1 MNPLRLRAVS
11 LIVCAFVLATG
22 CGGSGNPSPAG
33 PSPTESNTP
42 PPPAPSASGATVSGT
57 VTAGASGQARVYA
70 LGQAL
75 GAGLPGVTVSVEGTD
90 LSTTT
95 GPDGAFELRGVPPG
109 RVRLRFQGSG
119 ATGTLELTDVSQTEE
134 IALTVVVS
142 GSTVELESQERVT
155 GSQAQLEGKVVSVNY
170 AGRSLVVGTTTVTV
184 PDGIPITNGFRELE
198 LQDVIVGAR
207 VHVKGSRAGDT
218 ITATSIMVQQTGLE
232 RVTLTG
238 VVSDLGGACPAATFK
253 LGSQV
258 IAVNESTIFVQ
269 GACDDLASGDTVE
282 VKGFRRTDGSVLAT
296 MVKFKSD
303 DDGDGGGKSV
313 ELSGDISELSGSCPA
328 RTFNI
333 GDREVRT
340 TGATNFLT
348 PCATLA
354 NGQNVNVKGKA
365 TGNGKV
371 NASEVQ

>member
-11 LIVCAFVLATG
+11 LIVGALILATA
-22 CGGSGNPSPAG
+22 CGSGNPSPAA
-33 PSPTESNTP
+33 PSPTESNTQ
-42 PPPAPSASGATVSGT
+42 APGPTPSSIGATVSGT
-57 VTAGASGQARVYA
+57 VTDGASGPARVYA

-75 GAGLPGVTVSVEGTD
+75 SAGLPGVTVSVEGTD

-95 GPDGAFELRGVPPG
+95 GTGGAFELRGVPAG

-119 ATGTLELTDVSQTEE
+119 ASGTLELNDVSQTEE
-134 IALTVVVS
+134 IALSVVVN

-170 AGRSLVVGTTTVTV
+170 AAGSLVAGTTTVMV
-184 PDGIPITNGFRELE
+184 PEGIPITNGNRALE

-207 VHVKGSRAGDT
+207 IHVKGSRAGDT

-238 VVSDLGGACPAATFK
+238 AVSELGGACPEATFK
-253 LGSQV
+253 FGSQV
-258 IAVNESTIFVQ
+258 IAVNASTIFVQ
-269 GACDDLASGDTVE
+269 GACSDLAGGETVE

-296 MVKFKSD
+296 MVKFKSNGG
-303 DDGDGGGKSV
+303 DDGAGKSV
-313 ELSGDISELSGSCPA
+313 ELSGVISELSGSCPA
-328 RTFNI
+328 RSFHI

-371 NASEVQ
+371 NASQVQ